1 MLYWGRQRDLIKGFF
16 LDQIFKNVWF
26 RKDDVPYMY
35 VSLTGFLK
43 FKGVLYFFLS
53 LLTSHKIYHIK
64 NHFLYHPRM
73 YTYIMFLFISFFFNI
88 QETMFLILN
97 YSSPHLYQ
105 GILSVKYK
113 FGLYQ
118 ERERLLSENIS

>member
-1 MLYWGRQRDLIKGFF
+1 MCYIEEGNVILSRDFF
-16 LDQIFKNVWF
+16 FDQIFKNVWF

-73 YTYIMFLFISFFFNI
+73 YTYIIFSLFHFFQYLGNNVLNFKLFESSFISGDTFSKI
-88 QETMFLILN
+88 
-97 YSSPHLYQ
+97 
-105 GILSVKYK
+105 
-113 FGLYQ
+113 
-118 ERERLLSENIS
+118 